1 MGVQVLVRLFAGRR
15 GTGERTLEIPDD
27 ATVAAVWERGR
38 YRISRIPLREGPR
51 WAAPLTGEN
60 ASG

>member
-1 MGVQVLVRLFAGRR
+1 MGVQVLVRLFAGLRDPA

-27 ATVAAVWERGR
+27 APVAAVWERGR

-51 WAAPLTGEN
+51 WGGP
-60 ASG
+60 SHW